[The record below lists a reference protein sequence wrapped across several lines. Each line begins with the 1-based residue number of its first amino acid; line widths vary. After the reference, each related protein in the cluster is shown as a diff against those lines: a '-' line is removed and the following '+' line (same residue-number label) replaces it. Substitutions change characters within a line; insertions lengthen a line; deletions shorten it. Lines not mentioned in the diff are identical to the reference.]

1 MANNDVMVISRGKPK
16 KPQEGKEVTSLKGK
30 WKIFRR
36 KRTIDDAIVD
46 GIDSGRGADV
56 SRSTKHT
63 ASLAIDLFDSL
74 VSIKPEY
81 SRERSERYH
90 LDPASSNNQD
100 DED

>member
-56 SRSTKHT
+56 SLTRKGTFSVLFK
-63 ASLAIDLFDSL
+63 LFDSMF
-74 VSIKPEY
+74 VIKPEY
-81 SRERSERYH
+81 SREHSESYH